1 MYAPDTSVVP
11 GEHAGVSL
19 HLMISDD
26 GGQVSRTPSPGM
38 RESASQG
45 RGEVVLVV
53 DDDPAVLRMASKV
66 LRRGGYEVLEA
77 GGGREALQIADEH
90 GSRIQMLLTD
100 VVMPEMGGR
109 EVSEALRARY
119 PHIQVLFMSA
129 YTEDEVILRGVRVAE
144 VNFVSKPFTVDGLRH
159 KVREV
164 LDRGARDE

>member
-1 MYAPDTSVVP
+1 MHAPDIRRRPDEPPHLLLSPMTTDGSGFGGASWP
-11 GEHAGVSL
+11 EPRAGSE
-19 HLMISDD
+19 
-26 GGQVSRTPSPGM
+26 PS
-38 RESASQG
+38 G
-45 RGEVVLVV
+45 RGEIVLVV

-77 GGGREALQIADEH
+77 GGGPEALRIAEQH
-90 GSRIQMLLTD
+90 EGRIELLLTD

-119 PHIQVLFMSA
+119 PHVRVLFMSA

-144 VNFVSKPFTVDGLRH
+144 VNFVSKPFTVDGLRR

-164 LDRGARDE
+164 LDGPGD